1 MSEAK
6 KLKETIMSLQKDRS
20 NNDHF
25 NDSVNVAIHDL
36 LLTLDKKL
44 LKEAFTYDIRYWEF
58 QNNMLK
64 IMRHQFYIT
73 YNQVLSCSDF
83 LSQSSIDRWLQTAVA
98 KGILTVVPDENDHRV
113 KRYELVNGKSLQ
125 TVVLLQLEFLK
136 IYTKNAK
143 NFSAMATYV
152 ETLTAE
158 YETILEA
165 LENTSQTDIR

>member
-6 KLKETIMSLQKDRS
+6 KIKETVMSLQKDRS

-36 LLTLDKKL
+36 LVTLDKKL

-113 KRYELVNGKSLQ
+113 KRYEVVNGKSLQ
-125 TVVLLQLEFLK
+125 TVVLLQLEFLN
-136 IYTKNAK
+136 IYTKNAE

-152 ETLTAE
+152 EELTAE
-158 YETILEA
+158 YEAILKV
-165 LENTSQTDIR
+165 LENTSQADIR